1 MCVYVCV
8 FVFVVVSGL
17 LFFKFYLVIQTLA
30 VDSVSHDYFTP
41 EQFQLLNIR
50 AAKLVLCDS
59 PGASPA
65 KG

>member
-1 MCVYVCV
+1 MC
-8 FVFVVVSGL
+8 VFVVVVVSGFL
-17 LFFKFYLVIQTLA
+17 FYLVIQTLA

-41 EQFQLLNIR
+41 EQFQLLYIR